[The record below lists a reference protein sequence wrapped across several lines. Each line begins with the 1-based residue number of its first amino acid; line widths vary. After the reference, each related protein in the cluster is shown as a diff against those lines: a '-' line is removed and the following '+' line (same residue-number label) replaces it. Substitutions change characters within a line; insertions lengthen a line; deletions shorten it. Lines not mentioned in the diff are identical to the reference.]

1 VLDLHHGS
9 GSSPPTEI
17 LLDVY
22 DEATTYDEAIT
33 YDDGQAAVTY
43 ALLSDAAEAIVEVRL
58 LGKQAGR
65 TVGGT
70 VDALTD
76 LGKVVLFDDDCAEI
90 GTGTEEEGAG
100 VVPLARSVVAVPL
113 TSSLTVKVD
122 LVVDGGDGEAVKESV
137 VCVPKLGSEEVHRR
151 PTTGVAMVEVKVT
164 WLD

>member
-1 VLDLHHGS
+1 
-9 GSSPPTEI
+9 
-17 LLDVY
+17 
-22 DEATTYDEAIT
+22 
-33 YDDGQAAVTY
+33 
-43 ALLSDAAEAIVEVRL
+43 VRL